1 MVMCGVMFIN
11 THSRRTC
18 ATASTAADVAAE
30 LAAAA
35 WGWLNMSDCGR
46 APGARLLV
54 LVWATCGASAGGGIR
69 LSQAMERW
77 QVRKV
82 GMEQK
87 LLRCADSSD
96 NAVEQKGFGRALPPP
111 TVISSA
117 VQHARAFRAM
127 RPCCYGHRA
136 RVRMWKCTSAVERVR
151 VEIWVSKHGVWYG
164 GME

>member
-1 MVMCGVMFIN
+1 MAMCGVMFRN
-11 THSRRTC
+11 THSTNMCHCEHRSRC
-18 ATASTAADVAAE
+18 CCR
-30 LAAAA
+30 AAAA